1 MVMTM
6 ISQSHI
12 RIVRVIERTLN
23 GKVNIEIPY
32 YNPNHDTM
40 SYDGIPGHA
49 FRLDPTQ
56 PASSRLHS
64 IPSHTCHVIPRPLQ
78 IHNSFQN

>member
-12 RIVRVIERTLN
+12 RIARVIERTLN
-23 GKVNIEIPY
+23 GKVNIQIPY

-40 SYDGIPGHA
+40 SYDGMPGHA
-49 FRLDPTQ
+49 LPVNPTQ
-56 PASSRLHS
+56 PASSRPHS
-64 IPSHTCHVIPRPLQ
+64 IPSQTCHVVPRPLEL
-78 IHNSFQN
+78 HKSFQN